1 MAKED
6 FVKFYQE
13 YLPKNKALQTQVD
26 AITNEDEFAKK
37 VLDLGPK
44 AGFSFSRQDVESVM
58 KASEQ
63 AILTKELSDDQ
74 LDAVAGGASVAAA
87 IPVVQITSL
96 NSVANVMARP
106 TITVPN
112 IAAEGTIMC
121 CW

>member
-13 YLPKNKALQTQVD
+13 YLPKNKALQAQVD
-26 AITNEDEFAKK
+26 AITNEEEFAKK

-44 AGFSFSRQDVESVM
+44 AGFSFSRSDVETVM

-63 AILTKELSDDQ
+63 AIRTKELSDAQ
-74 LDAVAGGASVAAA
+74 LDAVAGGAAVASAV
-87 IPVVQITSL
+87 PVVQITSL
-96 NSVANVMARP
+96 SSVSNVMNRP
-106 TITVPN
+106 SLNIPN
-112 IAAEGTIMC
+112 LAAESTIMC